1 MINSVS
7 ANPNSA
13 YTQRAQNKGVMPDLS
28 RKNPAFGYSGQD
40 NSIFDNIKYGFASIT
55 NDLMGLVGFNA
66 ILWWL
71 QSKVNGDILIGKI
84 NKHYTDKI
92 NDNET
97 LGKLAEEMRHEVNK
111 GLAPQRHVAFAP
123 EAPGEAYY
131 KDSTNK
137 VYIGEDK
144 VSALFHELGHAK
156 IENKTTVLRA
166 LQRFRGH
173 YTPIALAI
181 YALMSQN
188 RKQSYNPYGE
198 AQEQTFGDKVK
209 NFFSRS
215 SLLVPLIAFSP
226 ELITEAMASKYGM
239 KFLKEKVKEG
249 KLPEALKKN
258 IGRSYLACFGTYLF
272 IPVSIILMEALQSSL
287 EKEVHKLKQKRMM
300 NQYYGY

>member
-7 ANPNSA
+7 VNPNSA
-13 YTQRAQNKGVMPDLS
+13 YTQRAQSKGVMPDLS
-28 RKNPAFGYSGQD
+28 RKNLSFGYGEQE
-40 NSIFDNIKYGFASIT
+40 NSIFDNIKYGFASLT
-55 NDLMGLVGFNA
+55 NGLMGLVGFNA

-92 NDNET
+92 NDNGT
-97 LGKLAEEMRHEVNK
+97 LVNLAEEMRQEVNK
-111 GLAPQRHVAFAP
+111 GLPEERHVTIGP

-131 KDSTNK
+131 KHTTNK
-137 VYIGEDK
+137 VHIGPDK

-156 IENKTTVLRA
+156 IENKTTILRA

-173 YTPIALAI
+173 YTPIALFL
-181 YALMSQN
+181 YAMMSQN
-188 RKQSYNPYGE
+188 RKYSYNPFGE

-215 SLLVPLIAFSP
+215 SLLVPLLAFSP
-226 ELITEAMASKYGM
+226 ELITEAAASRYGL
-239 KFLKEKVKEG
+239 KFLKQQVKD
-249 KLPEALKKN
+249 KKILPEMKKN

-272 IPVSIILMEALQSSL
+272 IPVSIILMEVLQNSL
-287 EKEVHKLKQKRMM
+287 EKEVNKLRQKRMM
-300 NQYYGY
+300 NQYY